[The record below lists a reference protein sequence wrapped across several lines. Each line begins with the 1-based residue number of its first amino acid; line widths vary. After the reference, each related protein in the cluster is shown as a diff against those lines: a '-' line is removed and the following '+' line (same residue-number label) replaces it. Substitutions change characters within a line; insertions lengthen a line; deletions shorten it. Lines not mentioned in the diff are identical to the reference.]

1 MAHHA
6 SGRENQRVRME
17 VVHRAATGAAP
28 AAWRCVSFVLMGD
41 GANGSGDAR
50 GACLD
55 SGAMGVMRL
64 LECYAPLFAYGLL
77 IEEQASTADGPGEL
91 ATVQARARAIMDEAR
106 GKALAAGKALAD
118 VEMAGFAAVAWFD
131 EIVMRQDE
139 WKHLASPL
147 QLDLFGTSGAAS
159 EFFDHLA
166 RLPPTAEEVREVFGM
181 ALMLGYAG
189 QYYYEQDDSGELGRI
204 KALYCRSSI
213 TATGVLQ
220 SLQREPI
227 TPQPY
232 LAPGSPPLRLPASW
246 VGRRSVPFVA
256 AAVVLPVLV
265 AFVAPVFS
273 HGISAETW
281 SLLGLAVVAVSALA
295 WAGAL
300 AWHRLVV
307 MRTHTRVASHP
318 EASYGVGDVWSAL
331 LDAARHVR
339 GAVLHPFRRRGE
351 WRKLSRHPWLM
362 FLGNSSA
369 EVRSLLQAAAHAPHA
384 RNAAANNE
392 ARPWYWWIFRSVV
405 AIEPGGYL
413 LQTAAEPHGQPSSWS
428 QALALLAR
436 ERRKLPLDG
445 MVVCVS
451 AQSLLDSPT
460 QISARAARL
469 QEMASEATRQLQL
482 QLPLY
487 VVVTG
492 LEALPGHAAVRSTLP
507 SAVFRRVLGWRVAIS
522 PGTMTFHGRMD
533 VRGEEVGHR
542 LRGATMAALAVQR
555 HAHGRREVFAF
566 LQSLPTLQRGL
577 QVFLD
582 RLMAGEGSTGRRLL
596 WCGLYLTGGAR
607 PSAPSGDFVDDLFGR
622 FLSADRLLAR
632 RIATES

>member
-1 MAHHA
+1 MA
-6 SGRENQRVRME
+6 
-17 VVHRAATGAAP
+17 P
-28 AAWRCVSFVLMGD
+28 
-41 GANGSGDAR
+41 
-50 GACLD
+50 CLD
-55 SGAMGVMRL
+55 AGAMGVMRL
-64 LECYAPLFAYGLL
+64 LECYAPLFSYGLL
-77 IEEQASTADGPGEL
+77 IEEQASTPDGPGEL

-106 GKALAAGKALAD
+106 GKALAAGKPLAD

-131 EIVMRQDE
+131 EIVMRQDA

-147 QLDLFGTSGAAS
+147 QLELFGTASAAS

-181 ALMLGYAG
+181 ALMLGYVG

-204 KALYCRSSI
+204 KALYCRPSI
-213 TATGVLQ
+213 TAPGVLQ

-232 LAPGSPPLRLPASW
+232 LAPGSQPLRLPASW
-246 VGRRSVPFVA
+246 VGRRSMQFVA
-256 AAVVLPVLV
+256 AAVVLLVLV

-273 HGISAETW
+273 HVISMQTW
-281 SLLGLAVVAVSALA
+281 SLLGLGVVAASALA

-307 MRTHTRVASHP
+307 MRAHTRVASHP
-318 EASYGVGDVWSAL
+318 EASYGIGDVWSVL

-339 GAVLHPFRRRGE
+339 GTVLHPFRRRGE

-362 FLGNSSA
+362 FLGDSAA

-384 RNAAANNE
+384 RSSATNTE

-413 LQTAAEPHGQPSSWS
+413 LQAGGEPHGQASSWS

-445 MVVCVS
+445 MVLCVS
-451 AQSLLDSPT
+451 AQSLLESTT

-469 QEMASEATRQLQL
+469 QEMAGEATRHLQL

-507 SAVFRRVLGWRVAIS
+507 SAVFRRVLGWRIALPS
-522 PGTMTFHGRMD
+522 PGPTPLHGRMD

-542 LRGATMAALAVQR
+542 LRGAALAALAVQR

-566 LQSLPTLQRGL
+566 LQSLPMLQRGL

-582 RLMAGEGSTGRRLL
+582 RLMAGEGSAGRRLL

-632 RIATES
+632 RIAAEG

>member
-1 MAHHA
+1 
-6 SGRENQRVRME
+6 
-17 VVHRAATGAAP
+17 
-28 AAWRCVSFVLMGD
+28 
-41 GANGSGDAR
+41 
-50 GACLD
+50 
-55 SGAMGVMRL
+55 MRL
-64 LECYAPLFAYGLL
+64 LECYAPLFSYGLL
-77 IEEQASTADGPGEL
+77 IEEQAATAVGPGEL

-106 GKALAAGKALAD
+106 GKALAAGKPLAD

-131 EIVMRQDE
+131 EVVMRQDA

-147 QLDLFGTSGAAS
+147 QLDLFGTAGAAS

-166 RLPPTAEEVREVFGM
+166 RLSPSAEEVHEVFGM
-181 ALMLGYAG
+181 ALMLGYVG

-204 KALYCRSSI
+204 KALYCRPSM

-246 VGRRSVPFVA
+246 VGRRSMQFVA
-256 AAVVLPVLV
+256 AAVVLLVLV

-273 HGISAETW
+273 RAVSAETW
-281 SLLGLAVVAVSALA
+281 SLLGLGVVAASALA

-307 MRTHTRVASHP
+307 MRGHTRVAAHP
-318 EASYGVGDVWSAL
+318 EAGYGIGDVWSAL

-362 FLGNSSA
+362 FLGDSPA

-384 RNAAANNE
+384 RNSAANTE

-413 LQTAAEPHGQPSSWS
+413 LQSTPEPHGPASSWS
-428 QALALLAR
+428 EAVALLAR

-445 MVVCVS
+445 MVLCVS
-451 AQSLLDSPT
+451 AQSLLESTT
-460 QISARAARL
+460 QISARASRL
-469 QEMASEATRQLQL
+469 QDMASEATRHLQL

-487 VVVTG
+487 IVVTG

-507 SAVFRRVLGWRVAIS
+507 SAVFRRALGWRIGLAPGSPAI
-522 PGTMTFHGRMD
+522 HGRLD

-542 LRGATMAALAVQR
+542 LRGAAMAALAVQR

-566 LQSLPTLQRGL
+566 LQSLPMLQRGL
-577 QVFLD
+577 EVFLD

-622 FLSADRLLAR
+622 FLPADRLLAR
-632 RIATES
+632 RIAAES